1 MGKIGPQK
9 IDSKFITELYSA
21 VLMLKSN
28 KEIRM
33 FFRDVMTEQEIL
45 EFARR
50 WKAARML
57 NAKTPYTE
65 IIGVTGLS
73 SATIARI
80 SKWLNAGAG
89 GYRLILKRQNEH
101 HRFSSAGKK

>member
-1 MGKIGPQK
+1 MAKIGAQK
-9 IDSKFITELYSA
+9 QDPRYISELYSA
-21 VLMLKSN
+21 VLSLN
-28 KEIRM
+28 NVKEISM

-57 NAKTPYTE
+57 DIKIPYTE
-65 IIGVTGLS
+65 IIGATGLS

-80 SKWLNAGAG
+80 SRWLQNGKG
-89 GYRLILKRQNEH
+89 GYRLVLKKL
-101 HRFSSAGKK
+101 KK